1 MKSLKL
7 YLLAGLLLLV
17 AHTIFAE
24 TKDLDTK
31 GNKEFGILTGKVT
44 DDQGKALPFVNIS
57 IEGTILGTTTD
68 YDGHFILKGV
78 PAQSVNIKVQYIGY
92 KTQKQSAKISK
103 GEKTSVDFILEED
116 LLGLDEVVVTGDRT
130 VKNRKEASV
139 IVNTISPQL
148 FQMTQSSTFGEGLN
162 FSPGLRMENNCENC
176 GFSQVRMNG
185 MEGPYSQILI
195 NSRPIFSGLA
205 GVYGLELIPS
215 NMIERVE
222 VVRGGGSA
230 LYGSNAIAGTIN
242 VILRDPVSRTYEA
255 GVSSSIIGV
264 GVKNGGN
271 TATDHSVSMNS
282 SLVSSDQKTG
292 LALFGFVRNRKPYDA
307 NNDDFSELA
316 KMKNT
321 TVGGRLYH
329 RMGDRNKVS
338 LDFFN
343 IREDRR
349 GGNRFEYV
357 EHMADI
363 AESLRHNITTGALN
377 YDQFFRE
384 KDLLSIYL
392 SGQKVDRN
400 SYYGANR
407 SLADYGKT
415 DDFTYTLGTQYNLHL
430 EEAGD
435 LNIGAEFVGSNL
447 KDVKIGYP
455 DLSNPSKITFT
466 DNVTVADQKL
476 QTMGAFLQYEIHW
489 EKLTASAG
497 IRFENYKIIDGLK
510 NSPDKTGN
518 VLTPRITLKYD
529 VQDFLQIRGSYSQGY
544 RAPQIFDED
553 LHIETSGARKILHKN
568 DPNLKQETSNS
579 YMVSFDFN
587 KSIGNTFINFL
598 VEGFYTQ
605 LDNAFS
611 NDRSDPDANGVVT
624 FTRINATKG
633 ANIRGVNMEL
643 NIVPSQQFVFKSG
656 FTLQKSKYE
665 EPQAD
670 YENTSFL
677 RTPNNYGYLMVNW
690 NPVTDFG
697 IALSGNYTG
706 SMDVP
711 YEGGQSFRNDAEKKL
726 FDSHKDEKGEGGWV
740 LRKSDSFFDLG
751 IKLNY
756 DIKIRHSKL
765 RLFGGVKNIFNS
777 YQDDFDKGVDR
788 DPAYIYGPMNPRTIY
803 FGIKIGNNL
812 R

>member
-392 SGQKVDRN
+392 SGQKVDR
-400 SYYGANR
+400 SR
-407 SLADYGKT
+407 
-415 DDFTYTLGTQYNLHL
+415 
-430 EEAGD
+430 
-435 LNIGAEFVGSNL
+435 
-447 KDVKIGYP
+447 
-455 DLSNPSKITFT
+455 
-466 DNVTVADQKL
+466 
-476 QTMGAFLQYEIHW
+476 
-489 EKLTASAG
+489 
-497 IRFENYKIIDGLK
+497 
-510 NSPDKTGN
+510 
-518 VLTPRITLKYD
+518 
-529 VQDFLQIRGSYSQGY
+529 
-544 RAPQIFDED
+544 
-553 LHIETSGARKILHKN
+553 
-568 DPNLKQETSNS
+568 
-579 YMVSFDFN
+579 
-587 KSIGNTFINFL
+587 
-598 VEGFYTQ
+598 
-605 LDNAFS
+605 
-611 NDRSDPDANGVVT
+611 
-624 FTRINATKG
+624 
-633 ANIRGVNMEL
+633 
-643 NIVPSQQFVFKSG
+643 
-656 FTLQKSKYE
+656 
-665 EPQAD
+665 
-670 YENTSFL
+670 
-677 RTPNNYGYLMVNW
+677 
-690 NPVTDFG
+690 
-697 IALSGNYTG
+697 
-706 SMDVP
+706 
-711 YEGGQSFRNDAEKKL
+711 
-726 FDSHKDEKGEGGWV
+726 
-740 LRKSDSFFDLG
+740 
-751 IKLNY
+751 
-756 DIKIRHSKL
+756 
-765 RLFGGVKNIFNS
+765 
-777 YQDDFDKGVDR
+777 
-788 DPAYIYGPMNPRTIY
+788 
-803 FGIKIGNNL
+803 
-812 R
+812 